1 MIHPRLL
8 LTRSQAFRP
17 GNIDLPAQT
26 HVANPTNLIL
36 PDQITDLD
44 LLAPMPDP
52 SFLLSQPLGGNLDFG
67 NTTVPDWDNSQFL
80 SGSIEQARMEPMELP
95 EDDLNLD
102 IGEGDDLEP
111 GLAYDEGTSIEV
123 GRNAPL
129 ERRQSEEFTGLDK
142 NLVIDD
148 DNDLGIDIGEDPPTE
163 LARGPELNLNL
174 VKSLRSPSWAR
185 RRPRALSKKS
195 QSKTPPRL
203 SQSKKRKN
211 QYIKLAPRGGGLS
224 VLMPKP

>member
-1 MIHPRLL
+1 MRRCGRSRWWVFSMIHPRLL

-52 SFLLSQPLGGNLDFG
+52 SFLLSQPL
-67 NTTVPDWDNSQFL
+67 VPDWDNSQFL

-148 DNDLGIDIGEDPPTE
+148 DDLGIDIGEDPPTE
-163 LARGPELNLNL
+163 LARGPELIWT
-174 VKSLRSPSWAR
+174 LRWVA
-185 RRPRALSKKS
+185 
-195 QSKTPPRL
+195 
-203 SQSKKRKN
+203 
-211 QYIKLAPRGGGLS
+211 
-224 VLMPKP
+224 